1 MTVQPCF
8 RCAAAALPHRDRP
21 AAPHPRL
28 PARRLGAAAGNP
40 GDRLALA
47 VCTWC
52 QAEIAG
58 QGRTYYA
65 TLEDALRALG
75 CHEGT
80 HRLIREALRFVRF
93 DQVWLPHSE
102 SYVALGLDG
111 PGVAWVGKGY
121 VFVKATGAF
130 VELPGYRA
138 SRGGG
143 SPLDVRWGATC
154 DRHFVARSL
163 TGVMRPVRRLTCPH
177 HHTSRIFTIR
187 RWSSCST

>member
-1 MTVQPCF
+1 MTVQP
-8 RCAAAALPHRDRP
+8 AVPS
-21 AAPHPRL
+21 PHPLFRTTTGQRL
-28 PARRLGAAAGNP
+28 HIPGCPHVGSALQPATAV
-40 GDRLALA
+40 DRLAVA
-47 VCTWC
+47 VCAWC
-52 QAEIAG
+52 KAEIAG

-80 HRLIREALRFVRF
+80 HRLIRDALRFVRY

-163 TGVMRPVRRLTCPH
+163 TGACNLCDD
-177 HHTSRIFTIR
+177 
-187 RWSSCST
+187 